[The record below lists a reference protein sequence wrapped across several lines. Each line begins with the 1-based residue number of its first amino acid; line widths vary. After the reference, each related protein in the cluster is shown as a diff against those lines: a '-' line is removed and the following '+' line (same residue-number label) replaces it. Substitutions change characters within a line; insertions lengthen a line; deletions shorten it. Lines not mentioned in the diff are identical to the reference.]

1 VDGHEV
7 ALSWPDVA
15 KANLIYEF
23 KSTVGEKA
31 S

>member
-1 VDGHEV
+1 V
-7 ALSWPDVA
+7 ALSWSDVA